1 MCTSGTLLG
10 IVTQMLHW
18 LRTAFIRHRFWTFDC
33 EEKWNGNTFYGTGK
47 TKGYLVDVKSDGVVW
62 SSLQAVCHF
71 QVVFQQ
77 HMAEGL
83 SNFLLQQEKENKI
96 VIKLWRRN
104 FHFSRTQKLRDVG
117 ALNSKNNDAQAKD
130 DDVVMEA
137 FVIVLNG
144 ERHPEIKVF
153 CPRTLH
159 NARSG
164 LAPRPYDLDCSA
176 LTDVH
181 CVFQKCH

>member
-1 MCTSGTLLG
+1 MPFSSRILTKHG
-10 IVTQMLHW
+10 
-18 LRTAFIRHRFWTFDC
+18 RRFIQLPQ
-33 EEKWNGNTFYGTGK
+33 K
-47 TKGYLVDVKSDGVVW
+47 
-62 SSLQAVCHF
+62 
-71 QVVFQQ
+71 
-77 HMAEGL
+77 
-83 SNFLLQQEKENKI
+83 KENKI

-104 FHFSRTQKLRDVG
+104 VHFSRTQKLRDVG
-117 ALNSKNNDAQAKD
+117 ALNSKNNDAHAKD

-181 CVFQKCH
+181 CVFQKCHLNSRLVISEPFLTARLLWSLSVVSYCILEL

>member
-1 MCTSGTLLG
+1 
-10 IVTQMLHW
+10 
-18 LRTAFIRHRFWTFDC
+18 
-33 EEKWNGNTFYGTGK
+33 
-47 TKGYLVDVKSDGVVW
+47 
-62 SSLQAVCHF
+62 
-71 QVVFQQ
+71 
-77 HMAEGL
+77 MAEGL

-144 ERHPEIKVF
+144 ERHPEI
-153 CPRTLH
+153 T
-159 NARSG
+159 
-164 LAPRPYDLDCSA
+164 
-176 LTDVH
+176 TWIEVH
-181 CVFQKCH
+181 

>member
-1 MCTSGTLLG
+1 MVIHFTELAKQRATLL
-10 IVTQMLHW
+10 MLRVMALCGAHCK
-18 LRTAFIRHRFWTFDC
+18 LCAISSRILTKHGQRFIQLPQ
-33 EEKWNGNTFYGTGK
+33 K
-47 TKGYLVDVKSDGVVW
+47 
-62 SSLQAVCHF
+62 
-71 QVVFQQ
+71 
-77 HMAEGL
+77 
-83 SNFLLQQEKENKI
+83 KENKI

-104 FHFSRTQKLRDVG
+104 VHFIRTQKLRDVG
-117 ALNSKNNDAQAKD
+117 ALNSKNNDAHAKD

>member
-1 MCTSGTLLG
+1 
-10 IVTQMLHW
+10 MLYSSRILITHG
-18 LRTAFIRHRFWTFDC
+18 RRFIQLPQ
-33 EEKWNGNTFYGTGK
+33 K
-47 TKGYLVDVKSDGVVW
+47 
-62 SSLQAVCHF
+62 
-71 QVVFQQ
+71 
-77 HMAEGL
+77 
-83 SNFLLQQEKENKI
+83 KENKI

-104 FHFSRTQKLRDVG
+104 VHSSRTQKLRDVG
-117 ALNSKNNDAQAKD
+117 ALNSKNNDAHAKD

-137 FVIVLNG
+137 VIVLNG
-144 ERHPEIKVF
+144 ERHPEIKMF

-176 LTDVH
+176 LTDVN